1 MMIRFLFIILISTIV
16 LSGCNF
22 ESEKPEGLIEEPVYI
37 DLLTEVFLVQSIA
50 ALQDSSEKEDSL
62 YTALFN
68 RYEISRDQFDRS
80 HEYYQRQGEAQV
92 ARTDTIRERLRSE
105 REAMMRARQEMRE
118 ND

>member
-1 MMIRFLFIILISTIV
+1 MKIKYLFMIIVSATV

-22 ESEKPEGLIEEPVYI
+22 GSDKPEDLIEEPVYI
-37 DLLTEVFLVQSIA
+37 DILTEIFLVQSIA
-50 ALQDSSEKEDSL
+50 ALHDLSEKEDSL
-62 YTALFN
+62 YTVLFN
-68 RYEISRDQFDRS
+68 RYEISRDQFDLS

>member
-1 MMIRFLFIILISTIV
+1 
-16 LSGCNF
+16 
-22 ESEKPEGLIEEPVYI
+22 
-37 DLLTEVFLVQSIA
+37 
-50 ALQDSSEKEDSL
+50 LQELSEKEDSL

-68 RYEISRDQFDRS
+68 RYEVSRDQFDRS

-92 ARTDTIRERLRSE
+92 ARTDTIRERLRNE